1 MPASWGLRNAFV
13 FVDTPGPHDPAQDSI
28 GRTREKSHSGS
39 GVDRRTSCAPNSSS
53 GGGKTNAADLV
64 YPQIS
69 GRFVVGGGWG
79 IRTPEG
85 FHPTRFPSVR
95 HRPLGESSVGAGMR
109 TRGRPHEM
117 LPDFGSRSV
126 HGRADA
132 SCCDIRSVS
141 HRVVEQVEWTMAP
154 RVAPSRPT
162 PPGRKRSKGNRALAG
177 ARGVFSC
184 PVTGAAFMRAGV
196 RGGFFMPRVTGAA
209 SCDARRGAR
218 GSSSCL
224 VTGGC
229 VHARRGAR
237 GSFSCA
243 APTP

>member
-1 MPASWGLRNAFV
+1 MTRLSVGAV
-13 FVDTPGPHDPAQDSI
+13 FL
-28 GRTREKSHSGS
+28 
-39 GVDRRTSCAPNSSS
+39 
-53 GGGKTNAADLV
+53 GGGCVSWRRMGDSNPV
-64 YPQIS
+64 S
-69 GRFVVGGGWG
+69 GRCALTRRLGMRLGGGWG

-109 TRGRPHEM
+109 TCPRPPEM

-141 HRVVEQVEWTMAP
+141 HHVVEQVEWMSAP

-177 ARGVFSC
+177 ARGVFFITAGEPGLRSC
-184 PVTGAAFMRAGV
+184 AQ
-196 RGGFFMPRVTGAA
+196 
-209 SCDARRGAR
+209 
-218 GSSSCL
+218 
-224 VTGGC
+224 GC
-229 VHARRGAR
+229 A
-237 GSFSCA
+237 GSFSSLGSIARATQEKRRHTLGSGFISAILLSTSTSGSWSPALRSCA
-243 APTP
+243 RICRPRRPNP